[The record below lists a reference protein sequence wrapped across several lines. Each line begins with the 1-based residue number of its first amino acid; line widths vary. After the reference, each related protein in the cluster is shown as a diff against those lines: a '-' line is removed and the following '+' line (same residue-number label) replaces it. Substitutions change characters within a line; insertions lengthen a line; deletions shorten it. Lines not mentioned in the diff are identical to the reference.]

1 MLKIGDLKLRHP
13 FILAPMAGV
22 TDLPF
27 RLLNRRFGCELAF
40 IEMINCRS
48 LSYKSRKTQEMLS
61 TSPEDKPLGVQLL
74 GLEPK
79 FILKGVEIL
88 NKRDFDVLD
97 FNAACPAK
105 KVVSRGEGSALL
117 KDPKNLNRLLKVV
130 VKNSKFPVTVKIRS
144 GWDEAC
150 VNAREVA
157 LYAEDAGVK
166 ALFIH
171 GRTRMQEYG
180 GSVDY
185 GIIKKVKD
193 ALKIPVI
200 GSGDVFSWQSAK
212 KMFDETGCDA
222 VAVARGG
229 LGNPWIFNE
238 IKACLKGKTPPTRP
252 DIDEIKKV
260 MAGHL
265 KASVVFHGERIG
277 VVAFRKFFSWY
288 TKGWQGCR
296 PLRKKA
302 CEAKTE
308 KEMLHI
314 IKLLDNEAVL
324 L

>member
-1 MLKIGDLKLRHP
+1 MMKK
-13 FILAPMAGV
+13 A
-22 TDLPF
+22 
-27 RLLNRRFGCELAF
+27 
-40 IEMINCRS
+40 
-48 LSYKSRKTQEMLS
+48 
-61 TSPEDKPLGVQLL
+61 

-88 NKRDFDVLD
+88 NKRDVDVLD

-222 VAVARGG
+222 VAVARGA

-238 IKACLKGKTPPTRP
+238 ITACLKSKTPPPRP
-252 DIDEIKKV
+252 GIEEIKKV

-265 KASVVFHGERIG
+265 KASVAFHGERIG

-288 TKGWQGCR
+288 TKGWQNCR

-302 CEAKTE
+302 CDAKTE
-308 KEMLHI
+308 KDMLHI